1 MSNVKSPVS
10 FNPEHGKQTNL
21 ALEPHATHV
30 TQVMPQKRARA
41 DSDTFPEEVPN
52 HTKGSAPPKKRARFA
67 EDEDDASILVNDI
80 DDNLETRVRRGRVR
94 VEGYESD
101 STDEGEGVVPS
112 RRGGAGGADDDDMFA
127 AASDEEKPSKSQG
140 GAKKKGT
147 KWMSLGDIDGQ
158 EFGGGSAGE
167 DDNGKSTS
175 ESDPEDEDD
184 RIRRSKAGMGYEFTR
199 FNMKEE
205 MEEGKFAEDGT
216 YVRSFDQHEM
226 HDRWLEGVDEKEMK
240 RARRAKRRAERTERE
255 RIREEESQSGKAE
268 KEKTAMEM
276 ELVTIM
282 LPGETVL
289 ETLARLGKDKKK
301 KEGGTGATK
310 KKRKPRE
317 PVQADPNPMPAKT
330 PPVSDID
337 RITTISSKLLPS
349 LPEIY
354 STTYEAILRSVR
366 RSQAV
371 PGDWVPPKPK
381 FEYKWTVEA
390 ATTHDVNGPFT
401 EEEIRAWFSAGYF
414 GDSGERIALRGV
426 GTEEWKGWDDVFGM

>member
-1 MSNVKSPVS
+1 
-10 FNPEHGKQTNL
+10 
-21 ALEPHATHV
+21 
-30 TQVMPQKRARA
+30 MPPKRARA
-41 DSDTFPEEVPN
+41 DSDTFPEETPN
-52 HTKGSAPPKKRARFA
+52 STKGSAPPKKRARFA
-67 EDEDDASILVNDI
+67 EDEDDATIIVNDLE
-80 DDNLETRVRRGRVR
+80 DNLETRARRGRVR

-101 STDEGEGVVPS
+101 STDEGESVVRS
-112 RRGGAGGADDDDMFA
+112 RRRHAGGDDDDMFA
-127 AASDEEKPSKSQG
+127 TASDEEKHSKAQG

-167 DDNGKSTS
+167 DDDNIVS

-184 RIRRSKAGMGYEFTR
+184 RIRRSKAGMGYDFTR

-240 RARRAKRRAERTERE
+240 RARRAKRRAERIERE
-255 RIREEESQSGKAE
+255 RIREEERQGGTAE
-268 KEKTAMEM
+268 QQQISMQM

-289 ETLARLGKDKKK
+289 ETLARLGKNKKK
-301 KEGGTGATK
+301 KEAGTGATK
-310 KKRKPRE
+310 KKRKSHE
-317 PVQADPNPMPAKT
+317 LAQGDPNFVPAKA
-330 PPVSDID
+330 PPLSDID
-337 RITTISSKLLPS
+337 KITTISSKLLPS

-366 RSQAV
+366 KSQAV

-401 EEEIRAWFSAGYF
+401 EEEIRTWFSAGYF
-414 GDSGERIALRGV
+414 GDSGDRIALRPV
-426 GTEEWKGWDDVFGM
+426 GTEEWKGWDEAFGT

>member
-1 MSNVKSPVS
+1 
-10 FNPEHGKQTNL
+10 
-21 ALEPHATHV
+21 
-30 TQVMPQKRARA
+30 MPPKRARA
-41 DSDTFPEEVPN
+41 DSDTFPEEAPN
-52 HTKGSAPPKKRARFA
+52 LTKGSAPPKKRARFA
-67 EDEDDASILVNDI
+67 EDEDDDDTTILVNDI
-80 DDNLETRVRRGRVR
+80 DDNLETRARRGRVR

-101 STDEGEGVVPS
+101 STDEGESVVRS
-112 RRGGAGGADDDDMFA
+112 RRAGADGGDDDDMFA
-127 AASDEEKPSKSQG
+127 IASDEEKRSKTQG
-140 GAKKKGT
+140 GAKKKST

-158 EFGGGSAGE
+158 EFGGGSGE
-167 DDNGKSTS
+167 DDKSVS
-175 ESDPEDEDD
+175 ESEPEDEDD

-216 YVRSFDQHEM
+216 YVRSFDQHQI
-226 HDRWLEGVDEKEMK
+226 HDRWLEDVDEEEMK
-240 RARRAKRRAERTERE
+240 RARRAKRKAERIERD
-255 RIREEESQSGKAE
+255 RIREEERQSGTAE
-268 KEKTAMEM
+268 QNRTSMEM

-289 ETLARLGKDKKK
+289 ETLARLGKVKKK
-301 KEGGTGATK
+301 KEAGTGATK
-310 KKRKPRE
+310 KKRKPHE
-317 PVQADPNPMPAKT
+317 PVLAEPNVVSTKA
-330 PPVSDID
+330 PPLSDID

-349 LPEIY
+349 FPEIY

-401 EEEIRAWFSAGYF
+401 EEEVRTWFSAGYF
-414 GDSGERIALRGV
+414 GDSGERIALRVV
-426 GTEEWKGWDDVFGM
+426 GTEEWKGWDEAFGT